1 MREGFNLSGWALRHR
16 TLVWYA
22 MLVTLLMG
30 TFAYLQLGREED
42 PAFAIKTMVIQ
53 ARWPGATLDETLQQV
68 TDRLEKKL
76 EEIDAL
82 DYVRSYTLAGETTL
96 FVFLKSETP
105 ARAIPDAWYAVR
117 KKMQDI
123 RGELPGGVQGPAF
136 NDEFGDVFGN
146 IYALTGEGFSPRQLR
161 DYAER
166 LRLGLKGVPGLGKVE
181 LLGSQPEVIYL
192 DFSIRRLAALGIDL
206 RQVIQSLQA
215 QNAVTPAG
223 LIDGEQERI
232 AVQASGAFASEE
244 DLAAVSLRFGDRLLR
259 LSDLARI
266 ERGYAQPPSSL
277 FRYDGEAALGLAVA
291 MQAGGNIQDF
301 GAALQHRIDALT
313 ADLPLGL
320 DVHLVSSQAQVVD
333 KAIGTF
339 TKALF
344 EAVLIV
350 LVVSFISLGL
360 RAGLVVACSIP
371 LVLAM
376 VFLFMS
382 YSGITLQRIS
392 LGALIIALGLLVDD
406 AMITVEMMI
415 KRIEL
420 GDSLPKAATHAYTST
435 AFPMLTGTLVTVAGF
450 VPIGLNSSSAG
461 EYVFTMFAV
470 IAVALLLSWLVAVV
484 FAPLL
489 GVYLLRRPTQ
499 THGSSRWQRLFSAW
513 LALALRHRNWTVG
526 LTLLAFA
533 LSLAATPLLQR
544 QFFPDS
550 DRPEILVDFH
560 LPQQGSINATR
571 AVMDRFEQ
579 ALRDDPDVLRWSSYV
594 GKGAVRFYLPLD
606 QQLSN
611 PFYGQVVIVSQGGAA
626 RDRLLARLRERLHQD
641 FVGIGF
647 NVQPLNMG
655 PPVGWPI
662 QYRVSGPDIQQVRAQ
677 AMRLAAIV
685 DAHPH
690 IGQVVYDWNEPAKVL
705 RIDIEQDKAR
715 QFGLS
720 SQDTAQILHSVVSG
734 SSITQIRDGI
744 HLVDVVARAQA
755 AERQSPELI
764 GSLQIP
770 SARTGES
777 IPLLAFASIGYEQEQ
792 PLVWRRDRLPTITL
806 KANIVGALQPDALV
820 AGLQPAL
827 DDFAAQLPVGYK
839 VAVGGAVEAS
849 ARSQQPILRVVPW
862 MLFLMVT
869 LLMIQL
875 QSVKQVLLVLSVA
888 PLGLIGVV
896 GALLVTGSPLGFVAI
911 LGVLALIGIIVRNS
925 VILVSQVESFR
936 QQGFALQAAVVH
948 ATEHRC
954 RPILLT
960 AAASGLAM
968 IPIAREA
975 FWGPM
980 AYAMIGGIA
989 VATVLTLIFL
999 PALYLLCHADDA
1011 GQGGTVD
1018 EVPAT
1023 NDA

>member
-30 TFAYLQLGREED
+30 SFAYLQLGREED

-82 DYVRSYTLAGETTL
+82 DYVRSYTLAGEATL

-105 ARAIPDAWYAVR
+105 AHAIPDAWYAVR
-117 KKMQDI
+117 KKMQDL
-123 RGELPGGVQGPAF
+123 RGELPSGVQGPAF

-146 IYALTGEGFSPRQLR
+146 IYALSGEGFSPRQLR
-161 DYAER
+161 DYAEQ

-181 LLGSQPEVIYL
+181 LLGNQPEVIYL

-232 AVQASGAFASEE
+232 AVQASGAFASEA
-244 DLAAVSLRFGDRLLR
+244 DLEAISLRFGDRLLR

-277 FRYDGEAALGLAVA
+277 FRYNGQAAIGLAVA

-301 GAALQHRIDALT
+301 GAALQQRIDELT
-313 ADLPLGL
+313 SDLPLGL

-333 KAIGTF
+333 RAIGTF

-415 KRIEL
+415 KRIEA
-420 GDSLPKAATHAYTST
+420 GDSLPQAATHAYTST

-450 VPIGLNSSSAG
+450 VPIGLNASSAG

-470 IAVALLLSWLVAVV
+470 IAIALLLSWLVAVV

-489 GVYLLRRPTQ
+489 GVYLLRRPERPEV
-499 THGSSRWQRLFSAW
+499 HGQRRWEQWFSGW

-526 LTLLAFA
+526 LTLLVFV

-560 LPQQGSINATR
+560 LPQQGSINATH
-571 AVMDRFEQ
+571 ATMDRFEQ
-579 ALRDDPDVLRWSSYV
+579 ALADDPDVLRWSSYV

-611 PFYGQVVIVSQGGAA
+611 PFYGQVVIVSQGGEA
-626 RDRLLARLRERLHQD
+626 RDRLLARLRERLRQE

-662 QYRVSGPDIQQVRAQ
+662 QYRVSGPDIEQVRRE
-677 AMRLAAIV
+677 AMRLAAVI
-685 DAHPH
+685 DSNPN

-705 RIDIEQDKAR
+705 RIDIDQDKAR

-720 SQDTAQILHSVVSG
+720 SQDTAQILNSVVTG
-734 SSITQIRDGI
+734 SSVTQIRDGI

-755 AERQSPELI
+755 DERQSPELL

-777 IPLLAFASIGYEQEQ
+777 IPLLAFASIRYEQAQ
-792 PLVWRRDRLPTITL
+792 PLVWRRDRQPTITL
-806 KANIVGALQPDALV
+806 KANIVGKLQPDALV
-820 AGLQPAL
+820 EQLRPAVE
-827 DDFAAQLPVGYK
+827 DFAAQLPGRYK
-839 VAVGGAVEAS
+839 VTVGGAVEAS
-849 ARSQQPILRVVPW
+849 ARSQAPILRVVPW

-875 QSVKQVLLVLSVA
+875 QNVKQVLLVLSVA

-896 GALLVTGSPLGFVAI
+896 GALLITGSPLGFVAI

-925 VILVSQVESFR
+925 VILVTQVELFR
-936 QQGFALQAAVVH
+936 QQGLALQQAVVS

-989 VATVLTLIFL
+989 VATVLTLFFL
-999 PALYLLCHADDA
+999 PALYLLCHAQDA
-1011 GQGGTVD
+1011 ETQEASAIQ
-1018 EVPAT
+1018 EVL
-1023 NDA
+1023 